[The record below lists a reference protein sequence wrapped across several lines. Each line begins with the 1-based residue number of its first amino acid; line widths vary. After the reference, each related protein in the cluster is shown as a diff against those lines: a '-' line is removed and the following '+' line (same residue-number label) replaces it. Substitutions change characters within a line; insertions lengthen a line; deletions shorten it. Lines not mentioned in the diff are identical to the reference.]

1 MKSFK
6 EKLVGVLFFIASIS
20 FVLVIVFWLII
31 PSVVGFIAIWVFGLT
46 FFPALFIGLP
56 DDEDKGFIDFAR
68 NVGWR

>member
-46 FFPALFIGLP
+46 FFPAVFINIS
-56 DDEDKGFIDFAR
+56 EDTYNKSH
-68 NVGWR
+68 VG